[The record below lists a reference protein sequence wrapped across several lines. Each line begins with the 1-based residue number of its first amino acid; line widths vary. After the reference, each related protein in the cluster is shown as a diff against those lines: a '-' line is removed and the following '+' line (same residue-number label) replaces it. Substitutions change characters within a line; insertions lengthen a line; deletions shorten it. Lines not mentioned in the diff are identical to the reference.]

1 MIATLRRLDAVPFA
15 AWLAVGTVLS
25 CASLPSRPQETGDV
39 VRDLRAAV
47 RHAEAGLPLA
57 RLGCEAIR
65 HADERA
71 SCLAVAST
79 VEAALP
85 RARDVLAR
93 VDACAHADDEPACVA
108 LAVDGANVLLR
119 ALQGHA
125 ALSASASASASAI
138 APVASGAP

>member
-1 MIATLRRLDAVPFA
+1 MTRVLRRLDAVPFA

-25 CASLPSRPQETGDV
+25 CATLPQPRETGDV

-65 HADERA
+65 HDDERA
-71 SCLAVAST
+71 ACLSVAST
-79 VEAALP
+79 VEGALP
-85 RARDVLAR
+85 RARDVLAQ

-125 ALSASASASASAI
+125 PSAPSASSSAHEATR
-138 APVASGAP
+138 AP